1 MHKCVITSPAGS
13 SSKVITSTN
22 GVANGDVLTGG
33 EDGAFEERLDTR
45 EGRNRLNQGFLLTDL
60 NHD

>member
-1 MHKCVITSPAGS
+1 MHNCVIASPAGS

-22 GVANGDVLTGG
+22 EVANGDVLTGR

-45 EGRNRLNQGFLLTDL
+45 EGHSRLNQGFLLTDL